1 MAEEKRL
8 SAVKKQIAGKDRPY
22 TKLEAII
29 KGAGYTNTQVAHLAG
44 IPISTLQTIIRPE
57 ADLGTVRV
65 SNLLS
70 LCRVLNITIEQLFDD
85 QAPLAEDTDAP
96 VGQRLEL
103 ITLFNRLN
111 TKTRV
116 ELIGMMRSLAKD
128 PNRLMVWPQ
137 ENKKSNSKVA
147 V

>member
-1 MAEEKRL
+1 MADEKRL
-8 SAVKKQIAGKDRPY
+8 PAVKKQIAGKDRPY

-85 QAPLAEDTDAP
+85 QAPLTEDTDAP

-103 ITLFNRLN
+103 VTLFNRLN
-111 TKTRV
+111 TKTRG

-128 PNRLMVWPQ
+128 PNRLMVWTRDR
-137 ENKKSNSKVA
+137 E
-147 V
+147 

>member
-8 SAVKKQIAGKDRPY
+8 PAVKKQIAGKDRPY

-85 QAPLAEDTDAP
+85 QAPLTEDTDAP

-103 ITLFNRLN
+103 VTLFNRLN
-111 TKTRV
+111 TKTRG

-128 PNRLMVWPQ
+128 PSRLMVWPQ
-137 ENKKSNSKVA
+137 NRE
-147 V
+147 

>member
-1 MAEEKRL
+1 MADEKRL
-8 SAVKKQIAGKDRPY
+8 PAVKKQIAGKDRPY

-85 QAPLAEDTDAP
+85 QAPLTEDTDAP

-103 ITLFNRLN
+103 VTLFNRLN
-111 TKTRV
+111 TKTRG

-128 PNRLMVWPQ
+128 PSRLMVWPRDR
-137 ENKKSNSKVA
+137 E
-147 V
+147 

>member
-8 SAVKKQIAGKDRPY
+8 PAVKKQIAGKDRPY

-57 ADLGTVRV
+57 ADLRTVRV

-85 QAPLAEDTDAP
+85 QAPLTEDTDAP

-103 ITLFNRLN
+103 VTLFNRLN
-111 TKTRV
+111 TKTRG

-137 ENKKSNSKVA
+137 NRE
-147 V
+147 

>member
-96 VGQRLEL
+96 IGQRLEL

-111 TKTRV
+111 TKTRS

-137 ENKKSNSKVA
+137 ENK
-147 V
+147 

>member
-8 SAVKKQIAGKDRPY
+8 TAVKKQIAGKDRPY

-85 QAPLAEDTDAP
+85 QAPLTEDTDAP

-103 ITLFNRLN
+103 VTLFNRLN
-111 TKTRV
+111 TKTRG

-137 ENKKSNSKVA
+137 NRE
-147 V
+147 

>member
-85 QAPLAEDTDAP
+85 QAPLTEDTDAP

-103 ITLFNRLN
+103 VTLFNRLN
-111 TKTRV
+111 TKTRG
-116 ELIGMMRSLAKD
+116 ELIGIMRSLAKD
-128 PNRLMVWPQ
+128 PNRLMVWPKD
-137 ENKKSNSKVA
+137 EG
-147 V
+147 

>member
-1 MAEEKRL
+1 MVEEKRL

-85 QAPLAEDTDAP
+85 QAPLTEDTDAP

-111 TKTRV
+111 TKTRS
-116 ELIGMMRSLAKD
+116 ELIGMMRSLSKD

-137 ENKKSNSKVA
+137 ENK
-147 V
+147 

>member
-1 MAEEKRL
+1 MAEENRL
-8 SAVKKQIAGKDRPY
+8 PAVKKQIAGKDRPY

-70 LCRVLNITIEQLFDD
+70 LCRVLNISIEQLFDN
-85 QAPLAEDTDAP
+85 QAPLTEDTDAP

-103 ITLFNRLN
+103 VTLFNRLN
-111 TKTRV
+111 TKTRG

-137 ENKKSNSKVA
+137 NRE
-147 V
+147 

>member
-8 SAVKKQIAGKDRPY
+8 PAVKKQIAGKDRPY

-70 LCRVLNITIEQLFDD
+70 LCRVLNITIEQLFDN
-85 QAPLAEDTDAP
+85 QAPLTEDTDAP

-103 ITLFNRLN
+103 VTLFNSLN
-111 TKTRV
+111 TKTRG

-137 ENKKSNSKVA
+137 NRE
-147 V
+147 

>member
-8 SAVKKQIAGKDRPY
+8 PAVKKQIAGKDRPY

-85 QAPLAEDTDAP
+85 QAPLTEETDAP

-103 ITLFNRLN
+103 VTLFNRLN
-111 TKTRV
+111 TKTRG

-137 ENKKSNSKVA
+137 NRE
-147 V
+147 

>member
-8 SAVKKQIAGKDRPY
+8 PAVKKQIAGKDRPY

-85 QAPLAEDTDAP
+85 QATIAEDTDAP

-111 TKTRV
+111 TKTRG

-137 ENKKSNSKVA
+137 NRE
-147 V
+147 

>member
-8 SAVKKQIAGKDRPY
+8 PAVKKQIAGKDRPY

-70 LCRVLNITIEQLFDD
+70 LCRVLNITIEQLFDN
-85 QAPLAEDTDAP
+85 QAPLTEDTDAP

-103 ITLFNRLN
+103 VTLFNRLN
-111 TKTRV
+111 TKTRG

-128 PNRLMVWPQ
+128 PNRLMIWPQ
-137 ENKKSNSKVA
+137 NRE
-147 V
+147 

>member
-8 SAVKKQIAGKDRPY
+8 PAVKKQIAGKDRPY

-70 LCRVLNITIEQLFDD
+70 LCRVLNITIEQLFDN
-85 QAPLAEDTDAP
+85 QAPLTEDTDAP

-103 ITLFNRLN
+103 VTLFNRLN
-111 TKTRV
+111 TETRG

-137 ENKKSNSKVA
+137 NRE
-147 V
+147 

>member
-8 SAVKKQIAGKDRPY
+8 PAVKKQIAGKDRPY

-70 LCRVLNITIEQLFDD
+70 LCRVLNITIEQLFED
-85 QAPLAEDTDAP
+85 QAPLTEDTDAP

-103 ITLFNRLN
+103 VTLFNRLN
-111 TKTRV
+111 TKTRG
-116 ELIGMMRSLAKD
+116 ELIDMMRSLAKD

-137 ENKKSNSKVA
+137 NRE
-147 V
+147 

>member
-22 TKLEAII
+22 TKLEVII

-85 QAPLAEDTDAP
+85 QAPRAEDTDAP

-111 TKTRV
+111 TKTRG

-137 ENKKSNSKVA
+137 ENK
-147 V
+147 

>member
-70 LCRVLNITIEQLFDD
+70 LCRVLNITIEQLFDG
-85 QAPLAEDTDAP
+85 QAPLTEDTDAP

-103 ITLFNRLN
+103 VTLFNRLN
-111 TKTRV
+111 TKTRG
-116 ELIGMMRSLAKD
+116 ELIGIMRSLAKD
-128 PNRLMVWPQ
+128 PNRLMVWPKD
-137 ENKKSNSKVA
+137 EG
-147 V
+147 

>member
-8 SAVKKQIAGKDRPY
+8 SAVKKQIAGRDRPY

-111 TKTRV
+111 TKTRG

-128 PNRLMVWPQ
+128 PNRLLVWPQ
-137 ENKKSNSKVA
+137 NRE
-147 V
+147 

>member
-137 ENKKSNSKVA
+137 EN
-147 V
+147 

>member
-8 SAVKKQIAGKDRPY
+8 PAVKKQIAGKDRPY
-22 TKLEAII
+22 TKLESII

-70 LCRVLNITIEQLFDD
+70 LCRVLNITIEQLFDN
-85 QAPLAEDTDAP
+85 QAPLTEDTDAP

-103 ITLFNRLN
+103 VTLFNRLN
-111 TKTRV
+111 TKTRG

-137 ENKKSNSKVA
+137 NRE
-147 V
+147 

>member
-111 TKTRV
+111 TKTRG

-137 ENKKSNSKVA
+137 ENR
-147 V
+147 

>member
-111 TKTRV
+111 TKTRG

-128 PNRLMVWPQ
+128 PNRLMVCPQ
-137 ENKKSNSKVA
+137 ENK
-147 V
+147 

>member
-8 SAVKKQIAGKDRPY
+8 PAVKKQIAGKDRPY

-70 LCRVLNITIEQLFDD
+70 LCRVLNITIEQLFDN
-85 QAPLAEDTDAP
+85 QAQLTEDTDAP

-103 ITLFNRLN
+103 VTLFNRLN
-111 TKTRV
+111 TKTRG
-116 ELIGMMRSLAKD
+116 ELIGIMRSLAKD

-137 ENKKSNSKVA
+137 NRE
-147 V
+147 

>member
-57 ADLGTVRV
+57 AELGTVRV

-85 QAPLAEDTDAP
+85 QAPLTEDTDAP

-103 ITLFNRLN
+103 VTLFNRLN
-111 TKTRV
+111 TKTRG
-116 ELIGMMRSLAKD
+116 ELIGIMRSLAKD
-128 PNRLMVWPQ
+128 PNRLMVWPKD
-137 ENKKSNSKVA
+137 EG
-147 V
+147 

>member
-85 QAPLAEDTDAP
+85 QAPRAEDTDAP

-111 TKTRV
+111 TKTRS
-116 ELIGMMRSLAKD
+116 ELIGMMRSLSKD
-128 PNRLMVWPQ
+128 PNRLMVWPH
-137 ENKKSNSKVA
+137 ENK
-147 V
+147 

>member
-8 SAVKKQIAGKDRPY
+8 PAVKKQIAGKDRPY

-70 LCRVLNITIEQLFDD
+70 LCRVLNITIEQLFDN
-85 QAPLAEDTDAP
+85 QAQLTEDTDAP

-103 ITLFNRLN
+103 VTLFNRLN
-111 TKTRV
+111 TKTRG

-137 ENKKSNSKVA
+137 NRE
-147 V
+147 

>member
-8 SAVKKQIAGKDRPY
+8 PAVKKQIAGKDRPY

-70 LCRVLNITIEQLFDD
+70 LCRVLNITIEQLFDN
-85 QAPLAEDTDAP
+85 QAPLTEDTDAP

-103 ITLFNRLN
+103 VTLFNRLN
-111 TKTRV
+111 TKTRG

-137 ENKKSNSKVA
+137 KRE
-147 V
+147 

>member
-8 SAVKKQIAGKDRPY
+8 PAVKKQIAGKDRPY

-70 LCRVLNITIEQLFDD
+70 LCRVLNITIEQLFDN
-85 QAPLAEDTDAP
+85 QAPISEDTDAP

-103 ITLFNRLN
+103 VTLFNRLN
-111 TKTRV
+111 TKTRG

-137 ENKKSNSKVA
+137 NRE
-147 V
+147 

>member
-1 MAEEKRL
+1 MAGKKQDA
-8 SAVKKQIAGKDRPY
+8 SPKKQIAGKDRPY

-29 KGAGYTNTQVAHLAG
+29 RGAGYSNTQVAHLAG

-70 LCRVLNITIEQLFDD
+70 LCRVLNINIEQLFDSE
-85 QAPLAEDTDAP
+85 APVTEDTDAP

-103 ITLFNRLN
+103 VTLFNRLN
-111 TKTRV
+111 TKTRG

-128 PNRLMVWPQ
+128 PTRLMVWPKD
-137 ENKKSNSKVA
+137 EG
-147 V
+147 

>member
-8 SAVKKQIAGKDRPY
+8 PAVKKQIAGKDRPY

-44 IPISTLQTIIRPE
+44 MPISTLQTIIRPE

-70 LCRVLNITIEQLFDD
+70 LCRVLNITIEQLFDN
-85 QAPLAEDTDAP
+85 QAPLTEETDAP

-103 ITLFNRLN
+103 VTLFNRLN
-111 TKTRV
+111 TKTRG

-137 ENKKSNSKVA
+137 NRE
-147 V
+147 

>member
-8 SAVKKQIAGKDRPY
+8 PAVKKQIAGKDRPY

-70 LCRVLNITIEQLFDD
+70 LCRVLNITIEKLFDN
-85 QAPLAEDTDAP
+85 QAPLTEDTDAP

-103 ITLFNRLN
+103 VTLFNRLN
-111 TKTRV
+111 TKTRG

-137 ENKKSNSKVA
+137 NRE
-147 V
+147 

>member
-8 SAVKKQIAGKDRPY
+8 PAVKKQIAGKDRPY

-70 LCRVLNITIEQLFDD
+70 LCRVLNITIEQLFDN
-85 QAPLAEDTDAP
+85 QAPITEDTDAP

-103 ITLFNRLN
+103 VTLFNRLN
-111 TKTRV
+111 TKTRG

-128 PNRLMVWPQ
+128 PSRLMVWPQ
-137 ENKKSNSKVA
+137 NRE
-147 V
+147 

>member
-1 MAEEKRL
+1 MAGKKQNA
-8 SAVKKQIAGKDRPY
+8 SPKKQIAGKDRPY

-70 LCRVLNITIEQLFDD
+70 LCRVLNINIEQLFDSE
-85 QAPLAEDTDAP
+85 APVDEDTDAP

-103 ITLFNRLN
+103 VTLFNRLN
-111 TKTRV
+111 TKTRG
-116 ELIGMMRSLAKD
+116 ELIGLMRSLAKD
-128 PNRLMVWPQ
+128 PNRLMVWPKD
-137 ENKKSNSKVA
+137 EG
-147 V
+147 

>member
-8 SAVKKQIAGKDRPY
+8 TAAKKQIAGKDRPY

-85 QAPLAEDTDAP
+85 QAPLTEDTDAP

-103 ITLFNRLN
+103 VTLFNRLN
-111 TKTRV
+111 TKTRG

-137 ENKKSNSKVA
+137 NRE
-147 V
+147 

>member
-1 MAEEKRL
+1 MAEEKRI
-8 SAVKKQIAGKDRPY
+8 APPRKQIAGKDRPY

-85 QAPLAEDTDAP
+85 HAPRAEDTDAP

-111 TKTRV
+111 TKTRS

-128 PNRLMVWPQ
+128 PNRLMVWPKD
-137 ENKKSNSKVA
+137 EG
-147 V
+147 

>member
-1 MAEEKRL
+1 MADEKRL
-8 SAVKKQIAGKDRPY
+8 PAVKKQIAGKDRPY

-85 QAPLAEDTDAP
+85 QAPLTEDTDAP

-103 ITLFNRLN
+103 VTLFNRLN
-111 TKTRV
+111 TKTRG
-116 ELIGMMRSLAKD
+116 ELIGMMRSLATD
-128 PNRLMVWPQ
+128 PNRLMVWPRDR
-137 ENKKSNSKVA
+137 E
-147 V
+147 

>member
-1 MAEEKRL
+1 MAEEKQIAAPR
-8 SAVKKQIAGKDRPY
+8 KQIAGKDRPY

-85 QAPLAEDTDAP
+85 HAPRAEDTDAP

-111 TKTRV
+111 TKTRS

-128 PNRLMVWPQ
+128 PNRLMVWPKD
-137 ENKKSNSKVA
+137 EG
-147 V
+147 

>member
-8 SAVKKQIAGKDRPY
+8 PAVKKQIAGKDRPY

-70 LCRVLNITIEQLFDD
+70 LCRVLNITIEQLFDN
-85 QAPLAEDTDAP
+85 QAPLTEDTDAS

-103 ITLFNRLN
+103 VTLFNRLN
-111 TKTRV
+111 TKTRG

-137 ENKKSNSKVA
+137 NRE
-147 V
+147 